1 MSADSRSFVDGASIH
16 SFVTVES
23 IIHSLMRFLSI
34 LLAAGTASLALAAL
48 AREKKKRVS
57 KLKFFSVNE
66 SGLEFGI
73 TNLPGTNGKDYVW
86 PTLSTIDVSKHL
98 EHSSELPH

>member
-23 IIHSLMRFLSI
+23 IHSLMRFLSI
-34 LLAAGTASLALAAL
+34 LLATGTASLALAAL
-48 AREKKKRVS
+48 VGEKKKRVS

-98 EHSSELPH
+98 ERGSELPH